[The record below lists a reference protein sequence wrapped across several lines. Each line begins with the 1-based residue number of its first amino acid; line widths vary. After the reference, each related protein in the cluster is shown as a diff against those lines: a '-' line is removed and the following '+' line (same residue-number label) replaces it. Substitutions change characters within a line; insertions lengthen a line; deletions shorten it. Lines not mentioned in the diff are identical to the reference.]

1 MFSYVLLYFT
11 CKWKSPLCWKGKGWK
26 RACPFYSCKNL
37 WATSCPPLYRWCDK
51 SHRLIRSTSF
61 FSQTSPSF
69 PPVKINKERRKRNKK
84 GALRDW
90 MSQRLVMNY
99 RHSSLGQRFTPSPC
113 QEGRRV
119 AGSLDPEEAALWFP
133 VPTAGSS
140 WHGHQQRQRNPME
153 GNWKTRNT
161 RQLWRETTLV
171 IPTRA
176 AASALSVRRF
186 LAPSDAQHVQMP
198 KCPVPKDR
206 SFTAQSDFG
215 MFLAWYLKQRYEVL
229 ASLLHAA
236 TLRTKSLQFS
246 WEQGTS
252 GAVSCTLFSFPQYF
266 TCLPSLLWKKCY
278 IHIKVDSCPTLC
290 PALVTITKQR
300 IDCFHRQTLGGG
312 FPPAPEVGSLLM
324 KSKTGQRSP
333 FFIHCGFKW
342 TIQLTCMK
350 SAWPSGLPSAL
361 QVGIDVTS

>member
-1 MFSYVLLYFT
+1 
-11 CKWKSPLCWKGKGWK
+11 
-26 RACPFYSCKNL
+26 
-37 WATSCPPLYRWCDK
+37 
-51 SHRLIRSTSF
+51 
-61 FSQTSPSF
+61 
-69 PPVKINKERRKRNKK
+69 
-84 GALRDW
+84 

-113 QEGRRV
+113 QEGRRI

-186 LAPSDAQHVQMP
+186 PAPSDAQHVQMP

-215 MFLAWYLKQRYEVL
+215 MFLAWYLKQRYEVP
-229 ASLLHAA
+229 ASLL
-236 TLRTKSLQFS
+236 
-246 WEQGTS
+246 
-252 GAVSCTLFSFPQYF
+252 
-266 TCLPSLLWKKCY
+266 
-278 IHIKVDSCPTLC
+278 
-290 PALVTITKQR
+290 
-300 IDCFHRQTLGGG
+300 
-312 FPPAPEVGSLLM
+312 
-324 KSKTGQRSP
+324 QRSH
-333 FFIHCGFKW
+333 FENEEFAIFLGTRYFRGCILYFILFPAILYLLAQFTLKKTLHTHQSW
-342 TIQLTCMK
+342 QLSYSVPCFGDHHR
-350 SAWPSGLPSAL
+350 AVYWLLP
-361 QVGIDVTS
+361 